1 MNEEFWRW
9 YMYGHWICLAQWLGF
24 IMVEYAYLG
33 KGRVKHPLVWSGV
46 ITMLTMTLSV
56 VYNFGFFTPRAVAL
70 TILFLFITVML
81 FGGTPGQKFTGS
93 ELWVDLFAD
102 YEMVEPWVSVEL
114 NGAWVARFAVNPGKS
129 RVCLFRGMTPG
140 KAKHLRLLKDVQAM
154 HDDPAHLLQITG
166 LEYAGGEFL
175 PLPEPQYRLEF
186 VGDSITSGE
195 GAIGAKPEEDWVGA
209 FFSAENH
216 YGRLTADAL
225 GAEYRCISQSGWGIV
240 TGWDNDVRHV
250 MPPYYTQVCG
260 VAMGQRNAALGAQQE
275 NDFAAWKPDAVI
287 VNLGTNDT
295 GAFDNPPWQDPAT
308 GKPHQLRRL
317 SNGDFHPAD
326 AQKVANGVQHF
337 LTLIRAKNPGA
348 KLVWCIGML
357 GSELLPVLR
366 QGMEQYKAITGDSS
380 VYLLE
385 LPNTTP
391 ETVGAR
397 QHPGAE
403 NHRQAA
409 NVLTAFL
416 RTIL

>member
-1 MNEEFWRW
+1 MEQLTTATLTQLPQVRALGRHTGRDPLTLFWT
-9 YMYGHWICLAQWLGF
+9 A
-24 IMVEYAYLG
+24 
-33 KGRVKHPLVWSGV
+33 SG
-46 ITMLTMTLSV
+46 IELE
-56 VYNFGFFTPRAVAL
+56 
-70 TILFLFITVML
+70 
-81 FGGTPGQKFTGS
+81 FTGS

-102 YEMVEPWVSVEL
+102 YEVVEPWVSVEL

-129 RVCLFRGMTPG
+129 RICLFRGMTPG

-260 VAMGQRNAALGAQQE
+260 VAMGQRNTALGAQQD

-337 LTLIRAKNPGA
+337 LTLLRAKNPGA

-366 QGMEQYKAITGDSS
+366 QGMEQYKAITGDCS

>member
-1 MNEEFWRW
+1 MEQLTTATLTQLPQVRALGRHTGRDPLTLFWT
-9 YMYGHWICLAQWLGF
+9 A
-24 IMVEYAYLG
+24 
-33 KGRVKHPLVWSGV
+33 SG
-46 ITMLTMTLSV
+46 MELE
-56 VYNFGFFTPRAVAL
+56 
-70 TILFLFITVML
+70 
-81 FGGTPGQKFTGS
+81 FTGS

-102 YEMVEPWVSVEL
+102 YETVEPWVSVEL
-114 NGAWVARFAVNPGKS
+114 NGAWVARFTVNPGKS

-225 GAEYRCISQSGWGIV
+225 GAEYRCISQSGWGLV

-260 VAMGQRNAALGAQQE
+260 VAMGQRNAALGAQQD

-287 VNLGTNDT
+287 VNL
-295 GAFDNPPWQDPAT
+295 ARPCHRQDPPAAAALQWGLPPCGRPKS
-308 GKPHQLRRL
+308 GKWCTAFPDPAPGKEPRGKAGVVHRDAGQRAAAGIAAGHGAVQGHYRRQLCLSAGAAQHHAGNRGCPAAPRRREPPAGGKGSDRL
-317 SNGDFHPAD
+317 SENDPVKMKTGCRSVRRRSGIPNIIYIFH
-326 AQKVANGVQHF
+326 
-337 LTLIRAKNPGA
+337 
-348 KLVWCIGML
+348 
-357 GSELLPVLR
+357 
-366 QGMEQYKAITGDSS
+366 
-380 VYLLE
+380 
-385 LPNTTP
+385 
-391 ETVGAR
+391 
-397 QHPGAE
+397 
-403 NHRQAA
+403 
-409 NVLTAFL
+409 
-416 RTIL
+416 

>member
-1 MNEEFWRW
+1 MEQLTTATLTQLPQVRALGRHTGRDPLTLFWT
-9 YMYGHWICLAQWLGF
+9 A
-24 IMVEYAYLG
+24 
-33 KGRVKHPLVWSGV
+33 SG
-46 ITMLTMTLSV
+46 MELE
-56 VYNFGFFTPRAVAL
+56 
-70 TILFLFITVML
+70 
-81 FGGTPGQKFTGS
+81 FTGS

-102 YEMVEPWVSVEL
+102 YEAVEPWVSVEL

-129 RVCLFRGMTPG
+129 RICLFRGMTPG

-275 NDFAAWKPDAVI
+275 TILLHGNRMLSSSTWAPTTRAHLI
-287 VNLGTNDT
+287 TRR
-295 GAFDNPPWQDPAT
+295 
-308 GKPHQLRRL
+308 GK
-317 SNGDFHPAD
+317 
-326 AQKVANGVQHF
+326 
-337 LTLIRAKNPGA
+337 TLPLARPTSCG
-348 KLVWCIGML
+348 
-357 GSELLPVLR
+357 GSP
-366 QGMEQYKAITGDSS
+366 METS
-380 VYLLE
+380 
-385 LPNTTP
+385 T
-391 ETVGAR
+391 
-397 QHPGAE
+397 
-403 NHRQAA
+403 
-409 NVLTAFL
+409 L
-416 RTIL
+416 RTPKKWQMVYSIF

>member
-1 MNEEFWRW
+1 M
-9 YMYGHWICLAQWLGF
+9 
-24 IMVEYAYLG
+24 
-33 KGRVKHPLVWSGV
+33 
-46 ITMLTMTLSV
+46 
-56 VYNFGFFTPRAVAL
+56 
-70 TILFLFITVML
+70 
-81 FGGTPGQKFTGS
+81 GGT
-93 ELWVDLFAD
+93 VCR
-102 YEMVEPWVSVEL
+102 EP
-114 NGAWVARFAVNPGKS
+114 RQS

-275 NDFAAWKPDAVI
+275 NDFAAWQPDAVI

-295 GAFDNPPWQDPAT
+295 AHLITRRGKTLPPASPT
-308 GKPHQLRRL
+308 SCG
-317 SNGDFHPAD
+317 
-326 AQKVANGVQHF
+326 
-337 LTLIRAKNPGA
+337 
-348 KLVWCIGML
+348 
-357 GSELLPVLR
+357 GSP
-366 QGMEQYKAITGDSS
+366 METS
-380 VYLLE
+380 
-385 LPNTTP
+385 T
-391 ETVGAR
+391 
-397 QHPGAE
+397 
-403 NHRQAA
+403 
-409 NVLTAFL
+409 L
-416 RTIL
+416 RTPKKWQMVYSIF

>member
-1 MNEEFWRW
+1 MEQLTTATLTQLPQVRALGRHTGRDPLTLFWT
-9 YMYGHWICLAQWLGF
+9 A
-24 IMVEYAYLG
+24 
-33 KGRVKHPLVWSGV
+33 SG
-46 ITMLTMTLSV
+46 MELE
-56 VYNFGFFTPRAVAL
+56 
-70 TILFLFITVML
+70 
-81 FGGTPGQKFTGS
+81 FTGS

-102 YEMVEPWVSVEL
+102 YEVVEPWVSVEL

-129 RVCLFRGMTPG
+129 RICLFRGMTPG

-225 GAEYRCISQSGWGIV
+225 GAEYRCISQSGWGLV

-337 LTLIRAKNPGA
+337 LPLLRGHVVLDDDLIAVLDTFVADIGTVHALEHDLHIPALGTAERAAVAARSAPM
-348 KLVWCIGML
+348 VIV
-357 GSELLPVLR
+357 VLILR
-366 QGMEQYKAITGDSS
+366 HHFPRFERTSS
-380 VYLLE
+380 ISPYSF
-385 LPNTTP
+385 
-391 ETVGAR
+391 ASR
-397 QHPGAE
+397 AE
-403 NHRQAA
+403 SQ
-409 NVLTAFL
+409 
-416 RTIL
+416 

>member
-1 MNEEFWRW
+1 MEQLTTATLTQLPQVRALGRHTGRDPLTLFWT
-9 YMYGHWICLAQWLGF
+9 A
-24 IMVEYAYLG
+24 
-33 KGRVKHPLVWSGV
+33 SG
-46 ITMLTMTLSV
+46 MELE
-56 VYNFGFFTPRAVAL
+56 
-70 TILFLFITVML
+70 
-81 FGGTPGQKFTGS
+81 FTGS

-102 YEMVEPWVSVEL
+102 YEAVEPWVSVEL

-129 RVCLFRGMTPG
+129 RICLFRGMTPG

-308 GKPHQLRRL
+308 G
-317 SNGDFHPAD
+317 
-326 AQKVANGVQHF
+326 
-337 LTLIRAKNPGA
+337 
-348 KLVWCIGML
+348 
-357 GSELLPVLR
+357 
-366 QGMEQYKAITGDSS
+366 
-380 VYLLE
+380 
-385 LPNTTP
+385 
-391 ETVGAR
+391 
-397 QHPGAE
+397 
-403 NHRQAA
+403 
-409 NVLTAFL
+409 
-416 RTIL
+416 

>member
-1 MNEEFWRW
+1 MEQLTTATLTQLPQVRALGRHAGRDPLTLFWT
-9 YMYGHWICLAQWLGF
+9 A
-24 IMVEYAYLG
+24 
-33 KGRVKHPLVWSGV
+33 SG
-46 ITMLTMTLSV
+46 MELE
-56 VYNFGFFTPRAVAL
+56 
-70 TILFLFITVML
+70 
-81 FGGTPGQKFTGS
+81 FTGS
-93 ELWVDLFAD
+93 ELWVDFFAD
-102 YEMVEPWVSVEL
+102 YEVVEPWVSVEL
-114 NGAWVARFAVNPGKS
+114 NGAWVARFAVSPGKS

-260 VAMGQRNAALGAQQE
+260 VAMGQRNAALGAQQD

-337 LTLIRAKNPGA
+337 LTLLRAKNPGA

-409 NVLTAFL
+409 KVLTDFL
-416 RTIL
+416 KDIL

>member
-1 MNEEFWRW
+1 MEHLETAT
-9 YMYGHWICLAQWLGF
+9 LAQLPQVRALGRHT
-24 IMVEYAYLG
+24 
-33 KGRVKHPLVWSGV
+33 GRDPLTLFWTASG
-46 ITMLTMTLSV
+46 MECS
-56 VYNFGFFTPRAVAL
+56 
-70 TILFLFITVML
+70 
-81 FGGTPGQKFTGS
+81 FTGS

-102 YEMVEPWVSVEL
+102 YEVVEPWVSVEL

-140 KAKHLRLLKDVQAM
+140 KAKHIRLLKDVQAM

-175 PLPEPQYRLEF
+175 PLLEPRFRLEF

-195 GAIGAKPEEDWVGA
+195 GAIGARPEEDWVGA

-216 YGRLTADAL
+216 YARLTADAL
-225 GAEYRCISQSGWGIV
+225 GAEYRCLSQSGWGIV
-240 TGWDNDVRHV
+240 TGWDNDVRHIL
-250 MPPYYTQVCG
+250 PPYYTQVCG

-275 NDFAAWKPDAVI
+275 NDFAAWQPDAI
-287 VNLGTNDT
+287 LINLGTNDT
-295 GAFDNPPWQDPAT
+295 GAFDNPPWLDPAT
-308 GKPHQLRRL
+308 GEPHQLRRL
-317 SNGDFHPAD
+317 SGGDFHPED
-326 AQKVANGVQHF
+326 AQTVVSGVQHF
-337 LTLIRAKNPGA
+337 LTLLRAKNPQA

-366 QGMEQYKAITGDSS
+366 QGMEQYKAMTGDPA
-380 VYLLE
+380 VFLLE
-385 LPNTTP
+385 LPNTTS

-409 NVLTAFL
+409 SVLTAFL
-416 RTIL
+416 KTIL